1 MTPFRRRE
9 SPPLIRV
16 LSGPIGVLVL
26 SAPAYACLF
35 FIYLLNSLSPLMAG
49 QVPPD
54 LGSGA
59 DGSRTLQFLQILCLT
74 YLFLIYGLALWHW
87 RRLNVSARALG
98 WSAAAITILA
108 WTLLPAD
115 SSDVLDYIGFGRLIA
130 VYHVSPYLH
139 TYAEFTDRFSTY
151 VTWDEPMPY
160 GPIVLPVYALAGALS
175 QRHVV
180 MAIYAIKF
188 MWALCHLLNGWLIYR
203 LARWLTPVPEYAFF
217 LFVFNPLI
225 LLEQPGNGHNDGL
238 LILFG
243 LLALYALQHKRE
255 GLAIWLAFL
264 GALVKTSGLI
274 WLAGIATL
282 LIGQRRWR
290 GLGRGSAAVLAGCA
304 CIVTL
309 FPGAWTVFTSM
320 DAQWQYSEDSLHTL
334 LIDRIGALGLMFSR
348 TWGYAD
354 MFWVDRLIAS
364 SLFLAACAWRLTAIR
379 DVVSF
384 VREIGYVLSLLLLIF
399 AVSVH
404 PWYMVWLL
412 PIAAL
417 TDSAELRRTITVA
430 SGAALALYAFPSAL
444 LQHGNH
450 RLFWSA
456 LRLSVAFEVPI
467 GFWAWELITLA

>member
-1 MTPFRRRE
+1 M
-9 SPPLIRV
+9 
-16 LSGPIGVLVL
+16 GVLVL

-35 FIYLLNSLSPLMAG
+35 FIHLLNSLSPLTAG
-49 QVPPD
+49 HVPPD

-59 DGSRTLQFLQILCLT
+59 DASGTLQFLQILCLT

-87 RRLNVSARALG
+87 RRLNVSARALA
-98 WSAAAITILA
+98 WSAAGITIMA

-130 VYHVSPYLH
+130 VYHVSPYVH

-160 GPIVLPVYALAGALS
+160 GPIVLPVFALAGAIS
-175 QRHVV
+175 ERHVV
-180 MAIYAIKF
+180 LAIYVIKF
-188 MWALCHLLNGWLIYR
+188 AWVWCHLLNGWLIYR
-203 LARWLTPVPEYAFF
+203 LARWLTPVPEYACF

-243 LLALYALQHKRE
+243 LLALCALQLKRE

-264 GALVKTSGLI
+264 GALVKTSGLV
-274 WLAGIATL
+274 WLAGIVAL

-290 GLGRGSAAVLAGCA
+290 SLGQGVAAMLAGCA
-304 CIVTL
+304 CIVAL
-309 FPGAWTVFTSM
+309 FPGAWPAFTSM
-320 DAQWQYSEDSLHTL
+320 DAQWQYSEDSVHTL
-334 LIDRIGALGLMFSR
+334 LIEGTGALGRMFSR
-348 TWGYAD
+348 TWEYAD
-354 MFWVDRLIAS
+354 MFWVDRLITS
-364 SLFLAACAWRLTAIR
+364 SLFLAACVWRLTAIR

-384 VREIGYVLSLLLLIF
+384 VREIGHVLSLLLLIV
-399 AVSVH
+399 AVSVY

-444 LQHGNH
+444 LGQGHH

-467 GFWAWELITLA
+467 GFWAWEKISLP